1 MKNMTPIAVWLF
13 LVVATVGEVLLYYS
27 GPGKMGVDI
36 GIGIIAMVSGL
47 VTALILMDLRK
58 EPSVV
63 QYMML
68 APLALVMVLIL
79 TMMFALGH

>member
-1 MKNMTPIAVWLF
+1 MKNTTPIAVWLF
-13 LVVATVGEVLLYYS
+13 LVVASVGEVLLEYS